1 VTSHTKGWS
10 RDALLASQ
18 VWFGIDSATRMI
30 YKRDRGID
38 ELMELEFAFMR
49 KHQETHFLDGAKKL
63 GIIDWPHPQLAAG
76 YHCLSNMVGG
86 IETGYLDEGHRAW
99 IFYYPPD
106 SYAGSP
112 TLPTPMAAAVDMELH
127 WQNFRAW
134 HANNGVLL
142 SNPRLRVVITDM
154 MADGGPYNAC
164 FFEEAD
170 HDLSE
175 DERLVIDYSI
185 ETPLPGP
192 VPTWAEEAW
201 PLERRSTALRKYNAE
216 YAVGGF
222 AQIEVMQGPV
232 VATEIAERSFTQNFV
247 AWSRSLMREF
257 GLDEEKDPVRR
268 VSALF
273 RRTFGVIGD
282 EFAELEG
289 EDSVLLD
296 HTYSRLRVPQYEGWE
311 TLPRRIEE
319 AIARAWTTVARSV
332 DADVVVTVERS
343 RSEGEGSTHWRF
355 APRS

>member
-1 VTSHTKGWS
+1 MTLHTRGWS
-10 RDALLASQ
+10 RDAVLASQ

-86 IETGYLDEGHRAW
+86 IETGYLDEGDRAW

-112 TLPTPMAAAVDMELH
+112 TLPTPMAAAVDLEVH
-127 WQNFRAW
+127 YQNFRAW
-134 HANNGVLL
+134 HANNGILL
-142 SNPRLRVVITDM
+142 GNPRLRVVITDM
-154 MADGGPYNAC
+154 MADGGPFNAC

-185 ETPLPGP
+185 ESPLPGP
-192 VPTWAEEAW
+192 VPAWAEEAW
-201 PLERRSTALRKYNAE
+201 PQERRSNALRKYNAE

-222 AQIEVMQGPV
+222 AQIEMLKGRT
-232 VATEIAERSFTQNFV
+232 VAAEMAEKSFAINFV
-247 AWSRSLMREF
+247 AWSRALLGEF
-257 GLDEEKDPVRR
+257 ELDGEKDPVRR
-268 VSALF
+268 VAALF
-273 RRTFGVIGD
+273 QRTFGVIGD
-282 EFAELEG
+282 EFTELEDG
-289 EDSVLLD
+289 DSIVLD
-296 HTYSRLRVPQYEGWE
+296 HTFSRLRVPQYEGWAI
-311 TLPRRIEE
+311 LPRYIED
-319 AIARAWTTVARSV
+319 AIARAWSTVARSV

-343 RSEGEGSTHWRF
+343 RAEGEASTHWRF
-355 APRS
+355 ASRP